1 MPSPSNSQYSNSFD
15 VFIRGEEIISGAQRV
30 HEPTLL
36 TGAAGRV
43 LSAYCAYISHAHATQ
58 LISKACKQYCLA
70 SAQHVLIESAFAVLT
85 VVDSS
90 FAACKCSTCATHASE
105 CSPQSLVVM
114 VKTCVT
120 VQSVHKLWGFQLRV
134 FNHTLMRSNM
144 EPFLMVELVLAWKEL
159 SCCSASWTTSAKPH
173 CFHVTPSGSHHET
186 LEGSPNTVNIVF
198 QSMCNLMIHYKLHT
212 GSSIIDLLN
221 IALVSQA
228 HSLLGS
234 RETGENTK
242 TMYATARVA
251 STKVQEDSQI
261 ASQPLAAHRDY
272 TAT

>member
-43 LSAYCAYISHAHATQ
+43 LSAYCAYISHVHSTLLSSLAQ
-58 LISKACKQYCLA
+58 SKACKQYCCA

-85 VVDSS
+85 LVDSI
-90 FAACKCSTCATHASE
+90 FAACKRSTCPTHASE

-114 VKTCVT
+114 LKTCVT
-120 VQSVHKLWGFQLRV
+120 VQSVHKLWGSQLKV

-186 LEGSPNTVNIVF
+186 LKGSPNTVDIVS
-198 QSMCNLMIHYKLHT
+198 QSMCNLMIRY
-212 GSSIIDLLN
+212 I
-221 IALVSQA
+221 
-228 HSLLGS
+228 
-234 RETGENTK
+234 
-242 TMYATARVA
+242 
-251 STKVQEDSQI
+251 
-261 ASQPLAAHRDY
+261 
-272 TAT
+272 